1 MRKVLT
7 IAYDFPPRRTPG
19 IYRPTGLTKYLSRF
33 GWLPTILTI
42 KGKEGD
48 VEDPGLLARVP
59 PQVRVSRVRFLDV
72 TAWER
77 KPHAAVRKLGA
88 LHSPAARKRPTI
100 LDRFLRSMAA
110 FVRSCLYFPDEAIG
124 WVPFGLREALRLH
137 RAEKFDVVYT
147 TTPPRSTALIGF
159 FLKLFTGVRWLAE
172 FRDPWYPSD
181 RPLRRRLERWL
192 HALIL
197 RKADT
202 VLAVTDGYA
211 EELRRTYVVPSRKV
225 AVVTNG
231 FDEADFEVGL
241 NGDRDFFPKGYIHL
255 THLGTIYPHFGG
267 RFFPALRELVREF
280 PDVKQ
285 RLRVNIT
292 GYPDEE
298 TLRYAREED
307 LRDIVTIRSFVNHTD
322 ALLAMR
328 SSACLLLFYGNPYI
342 SRVCVPG
349 KIYEYLRVGRPIF
362 ALSVEG
368 GLKQIIE
375 EGNAGWVVHPADT
388 EGIKKAL
395 MSLLGLGGVDPCF
408 PRPTPEFVGQ
418 FRYDRLAEKLADVL
432 NATLSH
438 GA

>member
-1 MRKVLT
+1 
-7 IAYDFPPRRTPG
+7 
-19 IYRPTGLTKYLSRF
+19 
-33 GWLPTILTI
+33 
-42 KGKEGD
+42 
-48 VEDPGLLARVP
+48 
-59 PQVRVSRVRFLDV
+59 
-72 TAWER
+72 
-77 KPHAAVRKLGA
+77 
-88 LHSPAARKRPTI
+88 
-100 LDRFLRSMAA
+100 
-110 FVRSCLYFPDEAIG
+110 
-124 WVPFGLREALRLH
+124 LH

-211 EELRRTYVVPSRKV
+211 EELRSTYGLPSRKV

-241 NGDRDFFPKGYIHL
+241 NGDSDFFPKGYIHL
-255 THLGTIYPHFGG
+255 THLGTIYPRFSG
-267 RFFPALRELVREF
+267 RFFPALRELVREL
-280 PDVKQ
+280 PKVKQ
-285 RLRVNIT
+285 RLRVNII

-328 SSACLLLFYGNPYI
+328 SSDCLLIFLANRDVARQTGL
-342 SRVCVPG
+342 G
-349 KIYEYLRVGRPIF
+349 KIYEYLRVGRPIL
-362 ALSVEG
+362 AVTYPG
-368 GLKQIIE
+368 GPQKLVE
-375 EGNAGWVVHPADT
+375 EGKAGWVVHPDDT

-395 MSLLGLGGVDPCF
+395 LSLLGLGGVGPCVPK
-408 PRPTPEFVGQ
+408 PRPEFVEQ
-418 FRYDRLAEKLADVL
+418 FRYDRLAEKLAEVL
-432 NATLSH
+432 NATVRH
-438 GA
+438 GS

>member
-1 MRKVLT
+1 M
-7 IAYDFPPRRTPG
+7 
-19 IYRPTGLTKYLSRF
+19 
-33 GWLPTILTI
+33 TI
-42 KGKEGD
+42 KPRQGD
-48 VEDPGLLARVP
+48 VADPGLLEKVP
-59 PQVRVSRVRFLDV
+59 PEVRVSRVPFLDV

-77 KPHAAVRKLGA
+77 KPHAAARKLGA
-88 LHSPAARKRPTI
+88 LPSPDAGKQPTM
-100 LDRFLRSMAA
+100 LDRFLRSTAA

-137 RAEKFDVVYT
+137 RAEKFAVVYT
-147 TTPPRSTALIGF
+147 TSPPGSTLLIGF
-159 FLKLFTGVRWLAE
+159 FLKLFTGVRWVAE

-202 VLAVTDGYA
+202 LLAVTDGYA
-211 EELRRTYVVPSRKV
+211 EELRSTYGVRSPKV
-225 AVVTNG
+225 AVVRNG
-231 FDEADFEVGL
+231 FDEADFRVGL
-241 NGDRDFFPKGYIHL
+241 NGDRSFFPKGYIHL
-255 THLGTIYPHFGG
+255 THIGTIYPHSGG

-285 RLRVNIT
+285 RLRINII
-292 GYPDEE
+292 GYPDGE
-298 TLRYAREED
+298 TFRYSREED

-328 SSACLLLFYGNPYI
+328 SSACLLLFYGDPYF

-375 EGNAGWVVHPADT
+375 EGNAGWVVHPDDVQ
-388 EGIKKAL
+388 GIKQRLRAL
-395 MSLLGLGGVDPCF
+395 AFGDQERLSQCAAA
-408 PRPTPEFVGQ
+408 PEFVEQ
-418 FRYDRLAEKLADVL
+418 FRYDRLAGKLAEVL
-432 NATLSH
+432 DQTVSH
-438 GA
+438 GK